1 MDIRVLTLF
10 SVFMIMVVLF
20 YNKKEG
26 FVKYYQQPNV
36 TGRPDYLGN
45 TLDDSGIYPSNLGNI
60 IDVPLKYIPSRKDL
74 AVSLAKITEAD
85 SDKRISLLKDLEGM
99 QEYESTIDVLY
110 LDKVIAGV
118 MSRVT
123 AVGKGKY
130 KAGKPY
136 SISVYAFPNGTRR
149 MIFSIDIQDIS
160 DTQVSAYMNRVSFLG
175 YLTGDSQFYIASVEF
190 LDAGASDSTG
200 VLGYDSKAL
209 EVAEIEN
216 SLNLVYPWKTTE
228 QKVTF
233 NADAAAKVLSE
244 KAAKASEDN
253 FFCFGAAGT
262 GNVVSKETCLR
273 AGGFTDTPVVDPST
287 CQYYNANKNYPNK
300 RGGIRGNGYC
310 EGPIGTQTQG
320 FSKFVDPALAAPF
333 CYNCK
338 AGVALNGKEQGM
350 GPCCNDQAN
359 NLQEYNLLSP
369 DYAFPGDAMDRRQFA
384 SEFKARGLSWHR
396 FGPQD

>member
-1 MDIRVLTLF
+1 MDLRILALF
-10 SVFMIMVVLF
+10 SIVLLLF
-20 YNKKEG
+20 FFKNQKEG
-26 FVKYYQQPNV
+26 FVKYYQQSVV
-36 TGRPDYLGN
+36 TGKPDYLGGIP
-45 TLDDSGIYPSNLGNI
+45 DDSGIYPSNLGNI
-60 IDVPLKYIPSRKDL
+60 TDVPLKYIPSRKDL
-74 AVSLAKITEAD
+74 AVTLAKVTESD
-85 SDKRISLLKDLEGM
+85 SDKKLALLKDLSGLT
-99 QEYESTIDVLY
+99 EYASTIDVLY
-110 LDKVIAGV
+110 LDRVISGI

-123 AVGKGKY
+123 AIGHGKY

-136 SISVYAFPNGTRR
+136 DISVYAFPNGTRR
-149 MIFSIDIQDIS
+149 LIFSVDIQDIS

-175 YLTGDSQFYIASVEF
+175 YLTGDSQFYIDQVEF
-190 LDAGASDSTG
+190 LDNAVSDPSG
-200 VLGYDSKAL
+200 VRGYDSKAL
-209 EVAEIEN
+209 SVAEIDN

-228 QKVTF
+228 QQVTF
-233 NADAAAKVLSE
+233 DPEKAAKVLSE

-287 CQYYNANKNYPNK
+287 CKYYKANKNYPNE

-338 AGVALNGKEQGM
+338 AGVALNGKDQGM

-384 SEFKARGLSWHR
+384 TEFKARGLSWHR
-396 FGPQD
+396 FGPQEK